1 MDYNRLVIDTVK
13 QALISYVSTGAL
25 PTGEINKTILSL
37 EIGIDNATTEN
48 KDTTDLVTLKSDLED
63 IKRVCYEK
71 SN

>member
-1 MDYNRLVIDTVK
+1 MDYNRLVIDTIK
-13 QALISYVSTGAL
+13 QALESYVSTGAL
-25 PTGEINKTILSL
+25 PTDEINKAILSL

-48 KDTTDLVTLKSDLED
+48 KNTTDLVALKSDLED

>member
-25 PTGEINKTILSL
+25 PTCEINKAILSL

>member
-13 QALISYVSTGAL
+13 QALVSYVSTGTL
-25 PTGEINKTILSL
+25 PTDEINKTILIL
-37 EIGIDNATTEN
+37 EIGVDNATTEN
-48 KDTTDLVTLKSDLED
+48 KDTTDLVALISDLED

>member
-1 MDYNRLVIDTVK
+1 MNYNRLVIDTVK
-13 QALISYVSTGAL
+13 QALVSYVSTGTL
-25 PTGEINKTILSL
+25 PTDEINKAILSL

>member
-25 PTGEINKTILSL
+25 PTGEINKAILSL
-37 EIGIDNATTEN
+37 EIGIDNATEN